1 MLLGGPVVG
10 VDPVTLMV
18 QVKPARLL
26 PPPPPQAP
34 ELGHPD
40 DDDPEAPELDE
51 GGGHV
56 QDDDELREGWDGGGG
71 VKAHPPRLLPYDAHQ
86 AGANLLAAELKQVM
100 MTNCCLPALPLVIIG
115 PLPDRLLR
123 RRARAAC
130 AARPRLTHE
139 AARRGL

>member
-40 DDDPEAPELDE
+40 
-51 GGGHV
+51 GTQFV
-56 QDDDELREGWDGGGG
+56 S
-71 VKAHPPRLLPYDAHQ
+71 
-86 AGANLLAAELKQVM
+86 
-100 MTNCCLPALPLVIIG
+100 PL
-115 PLPDRLLR
+115 
-123 RRARAAC
+123 ARATGPVNLQQRHLPRPIAPIH
-130 AARPRLTHE
+130 AAATWVEKLIASGTSSPSWFLGC
-139 AARRGL
+139 GLQCETGEVAIGRKLAEMDYLA